1 MKLSKVIAAVA
12 TIAIVSEVTRRIV
25 TEIDNRRMGAELAEL
40 FGWETEEFDM
50 MKKPNAIESA
60 VDKRKKAE
68 EALLAEREYL
78 LASLYDAMSTQN
90 EAEKA
95 KDKARLAE
103 ISTELEAL

>member
-1 MKLSKVIAAVA
+1 MKLSKVIATVA

-25 TEIDNRRMGAELAEL
+25 TEIDNRRMDAELAEL

-60 VDKRKKAE
+60 ADKRKKDRK
-68 EALLAEREYL
+68 ALLAEREYL
-78 LASLYDAMSTQN
+78 LASLYDAMSTQD
-90 EAEKA
+90 EETKA
-95 KDKARLAE
+95 QDKARLAE

>member
-25 TEIDNRRMGAELAEL
+25 TEIDNRRMDAELAEL

-60 VDKRKKAE
+60 ADKRKKDRK
-68 EALLAEREYL
+68 ALLAEQDYL
-78 LASLYDAMSTQN
+78 LASLSDAMSTQDT
-90 EAEKA
+90 ETMA

>member
-25 TEIDNRRMGAELAEL
+25 TEIDNRRMDAELAEL
-40 FGWETEEFDM
+40 FGWETEDFEM
-50 MKKPNAIESA
+50 TKKPNAIESA
-60 VDKRKKAE
+60 ADKRKKDRK
-68 EALLAEREYL
+68 ALLAEQDYL
-78 LASLYDAMSTQN
+78 LASLSDAMSTQDT
-90 EAEKA
+90 EAMA

>member
-25 TEIDNRRMGAELAEL
+25 TEIDNRRMDAELAEL

-50 MKKPNAIESA
+50 MKKPKI
-60 VDKRKKAE
+60 DI
-68 EALLAEREYL
+68 EALKREADRDMLLLEQEYL
-78 LASLYDAMSTQN
+78 LASLSDAMSTHDT
-90 EAEKA
+90 ETMT